1 MTKRIFRSIFLV
13 AFIVLLACTVLIMS
27 VLYGYFN
34 QIQQQQMKV
43 QTDLVAKAVT
53 V

>member
-13 AFIVLLACTVLIMS
+13 ALVILLAGTVLIMS

-34 QIQQQQMKV
+34 QLQHKQLKI
-43 QTDLVAKAVT
+43 
-53 V
+53 